1 MTPDDI
7 FDPLRPMLYITDCL
21 RTGKLTEFDPGIAPL
36 LLTHRLITG
45 ANPFAE
51 VLRQDLRDLCDRI
64 DTIAGTVPEPSTLAD
79 APRIDR
85 WCGAIV
91 DELPVLVGVVT
102 GHPRLRHG
110 ARCITSP
117 LVRIEP
123 DKGWARTFSR
133 YYRLGRPDRSCL
145 TDLLA
150 EGRLR
155 PDTRAFDIPA
165 SGVWS

>member
-1 MTPDDI
+1 MTLDDV
-7 FDPLRPMLYITDCL
+7 FDPLRPMLYITDGL
-21 RTGKLTEFDPGIAPL
+21 RTGTLTEVDPGILPL
-36 LLTHRLITG
+36 LRTHRLLTG
-45 ANPFAE
+45 ANPFAAI
-51 VLRQDLRDLCDRI
+51 LRQDLRSLCDRI
-64 DTIAGTVPEPSTLAD
+64 DVLVGTVPEPSMLA
-79 APRIDR
+79 AGARIDG
-85 WCGAIV
+85 WCGALV
-91 DELPVLVGVVT
+91 DDLPVLVGVVT

-155 PDTRAFDIPA
+155 SDTRAFDIPT